1 MTPDTPPPKPGLSPG
16 EKTCWW
22 LVLVGAA
29 MAVAPFLA
37 PDVFRSWNGGQYA
50 MGIVGLLIALTA
62 FFSSFL
68 FRRRRL
74 VRDALL
80 DDAKLLLRWSY
91 DPAEWHR
98 YTEEDFVRERKAK
111 WALFGIVA
119 FFCVVIGGFF
129 FVMDPRGGGPW
140 VLGVLLGLCAVIS
153 VVILLTTSLQ
163 RKHRLAGPGGARL
176 GEDGLLLGGE
186 LHAWKGFGARLE
198 GCNVVEGRPPCIEFV
213 YSTPA
218 KNGRQINSVRV
229 PIPTGCEAEAEGIV
243 GHFREKLAAGS

>member
-1 MTPDTPPPKPGLSPG
+1 M
-16 EKTCWW
+16 
-22 LVLVGAA
+22 LVGAA

-62 FFSSFL
+62 FVSLFL

-91 DPAEWHR
+91 DPAEWRR

-119 FFCVVIGGFF
+119 FFCVGIGGFF
-129 FVMDPRGGGPW
+129 FALDPRRGGPW

-153 VVILLTTSLQ
+153 VVILLTTSSQ
-163 RKHRLAGPGGARL
+163 RKRRQAGPGSVRI
-176 GEDGLLLGGE
+176 GEDGLLLGDE

-198 GCNVVEGRPPCIEFV
+198 SCNLIEGCPPCIEFV

-218 KNGRQINSVRV
+218 KGQRQINSVRV
-229 PIPTGCEAEAEGIV
+229 PIPTGAEAEAEGIV
-243 GHFREKLAAGS
+243 GHFGEAGRTGSGRTTR

>member
-1 MTPDTPPPKPGLSPG
+1 MTPDTPAPKPGLSPG

-37 PDVFRSWNGGQYA
+37 PDVFRNWNGGQYA

-62 FFSSFL
+62 FISSFL

-91 DPAEWHR
+91 DPAEWRR

-163 RKHRLAGPGGARL
+163 RKHRLAGPGGVRL
-176 GEDGLLLGGE
+176 GEDSLLLGGE

-213 YSTPA
+213 YTTPA
-218 KNGRQINSVRV
+218 KNRRQINSVRV

-243 GHFREKLAAGS
+243 GHFREKLAARS